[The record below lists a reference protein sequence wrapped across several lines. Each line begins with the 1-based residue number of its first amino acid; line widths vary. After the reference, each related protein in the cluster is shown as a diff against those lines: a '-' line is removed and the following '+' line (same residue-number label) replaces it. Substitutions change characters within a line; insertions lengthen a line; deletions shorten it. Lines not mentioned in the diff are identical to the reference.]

1 MSELS
6 SPGALRALV
15 RAGRHTG
22 NTSGLAPG
30 YVQCN
35 IVILPAE
42 WASDFLRFCQSNP
55 KPCPLLEVIGPG
67 NSLSKHL
74 APGADIRDTIPR
86 YQIWQNGICT
96 DTVASLHGIDT
107 SDFVFFLLGCS
118 FSFEEALVDADISLR
133 HLDEQKNVA
142 MYRTSLALS
151 PVGDFHGSMV
161 VSMRPIP
168 DHRIDDAVAI
178 TARYPDVHGA
188 PVHIGNPAEIGITTI
203 EQPDYGDFVAIREG
217 ETPVF
222 WACGVTP
229 QNVVHQAK
237 LPLAVSH
244 APGYMFV
251 SDLKNSSYAID

>member
-1 MSELS
+1 MNPAE
-6 SPGALRALV
+6 LRALAAANQFDKPT
-15 RAGRHTG
+15 AGYC
-22 NTSGLAPG
+22 PG
-30 YVQCN
+30 YVQAN
-35 IVILPAE
+35 LAAFPSRYAE
-42 WASDFLRFCQSNP
+42 DFEKFCRANP

-74 APGADIRDTIPR
+74 APGADIRETISR
-86 YQIWQNGICT
+86 YQIWRNGICT
-96 DTVASLHGIDT
+96 DTVASLRGIDT

-118 FSFEEALVDADISLR
+118 FSFEEALVEAGISLR

-142 MYRTSLALS
+142 MYRTSIALS

-168 DHRIDDAVAI
+168 DHRIDDAAAI

-188 PVHIGNPAEIGITTI
+188 PVHIGNPAEIGITDI

-251 SDLKNSSYAID
+251 SDLKNSSYAVD

>member
-1 MSELS
+1 MN
-6 SPGALRALV
+6 PGELRALAASNEFDKPT
-15 RAGRHTG
+15 AGYC
-22 NTSGLAPG
+22 LG
-30 YVQCN
+30 YVQAN
-35 IVILPAE
+35 LAAFPSRYAE
-42 WASDFLRFCQSNP
+42 DFEKFCRANP

-67 NSLSKHL
+67 SSISKHL
-74 APGADIRDTIPR
+74 ARGADIRDTIPR
-86 YQIWQNGICT
+86 YQIWRDGVCSE
-96 DTVASLHGIDT
+96 TVLSLHGIDT

-118 FSFEEALVDADISLR
+118 FSFEEALVDAGINLR

-142 MYRTSLALS
+142 MYRTSIPLS

-168 DHRIDDAVAI
+168 DHRVADAAAI
-178 TARYPDVHGA
+178 TGRYPDVHGA
-188 PVHIGNPAEIGITTI
+188 PVHIGNPAEIGILNI
-203 EQPDYGDFVAIREG
+203 EEPDYGEFVEIREK

-229 QNVVHQAK
+229 QNVVQQAK

-251 SDLKNSSYAID
+251 SDLKNSNYAID